1 MRRAL
6 LHEGPHQGLSQRQ
19 WIFRRALNRA
29 DLGTGD
35 YLANLAP
42 SDGPAS
48 QRPLLWQDWRA
59 SPLWRGDSVVL
70 IQRPDP
76 GQA

>member
-19 WIFRRALNRA
+19 WIFRRALNHA

-42 SDGPAS
+42 SDGPAT
-48 QRPLLWQDWRA
+48 PEAVDT
-59 SPLWRGDSVVL
+59 PEGVEFNSVVL